1 MRLPDAQPTMKK
13 PVHIIVAVARNGAI
27 GLKGKLP
34 WKLPEEWKY
43 FVETTRGGILIHGRH
58 CQDNHGQ
65 PLPER
70 EVIVLSR
77 NLEYKPPAGVKLARS
92 LPEGLALAQASA
104 HAGPI
109 WIGGGLEIYREALP
123 LADKVYVTEI
133 DADFPGDAFLPWAT
147 FAQAGFTRLVAE
159 RPGPPGSVPYTFKVL
174 ARAD

>member
-1 MRLPDAQPTMKK
+1 MKK
-13 PVHIIVAVARNGAI
+13 PIYMILAVARNGAI

-43 FVETTRGGILIHGRH
+43 FLEKTRGGILIHGRH

-77 NLEYKPPAGVKLARS
+77 NPDYVPPAGAKVAH
-92 LPEGLALAQASA
+92 ALTVALQMAQASA

-109 WIGGGLEIYREALP
+109 WIGGGLEIYREALAY
-123 LADKVYVTEI
+123 ADRIYLTEI
-133 DADFPGDAFLPWAT
+133 DADYAGDTFLPKAVFT
-147 FAQAGFTRLVAE
+147 EAGFTKTVE
-159 RPGPPGSVPYTFKVL
+159 EHPGPPGPVRYTYKVL
-174 ARAD
+174 ARGN